1 MNELKRRWLQ
11 FSPRERLLLLGC
23 GVLMIVSLCYYTLWQ
38 PWQQRAEQWQR
49 TIAREK
55 GTVEWMTQQAPR
67 LRQQTPRP
75 LQDESLSLSA
85 TVTRSA
91 TAQGIGI
98 ARIQPQGE
106 RLAVTLE
113 AGDFNRLMLWLTQ
126 LEQQYRVRVVAL
138 DVAAQPGKPGWV
150 AVNKLML
157 ERRNGR

>member
-1 MNELKRRWLQ
+1 MNELKRRWSQLN
-11 FSPRERLLLLGC
+11 PRERALLLSC
-23 GVLMIVSLCYYTLWQ
+23 GVLMMMSLCYYALWQ

-55 GTVEWMTQQAPR
+55 GTVEWMHQQAPR

-75 LQDESLSLSA
+75 VPDETLSLSA

-91 TAQGIGI
+91 SAQGIGI

-126 LEQQYRVRVVAL
+126 LEQQHRVRVLAL

-157 ERRNGR
+157 ERSDGR